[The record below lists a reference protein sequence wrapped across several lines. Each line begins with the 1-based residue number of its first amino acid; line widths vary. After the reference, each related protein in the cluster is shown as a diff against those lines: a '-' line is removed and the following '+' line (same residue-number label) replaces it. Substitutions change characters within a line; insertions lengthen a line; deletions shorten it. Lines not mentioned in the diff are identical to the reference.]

1 MQPLEIL
8 TLIAPEFSTESED
21 LRKQYL
27 QLADGEVTAKIS
39 GLARHRAV
47 AALAAHYMTI
57 GHKRRDGSR
66 EISSITEG
74 EVSITYAKR
83 DSGGAKNDLSTTDY
97 GQTYKRLI
105 RGYVMTP
112 LTRMCI

>member
-8 TLIAPEFSTESED
+8 ALIAPEFSTESED

-27 QLADGEVTAKIS
+27 QLADGEVTAIIS

-47 AALAAHYMTI
+47 AALAAHYMTL
-57 GHKRRDGSR
+57 GYKRRDGSQQV
-66 EISSITEG
+66 SSITEG

-83 DSGGAKNDLSTTDY
+83 TGETESDLSATDY
-97 GQTYKRLI
+97 GRTYMRLT

-112 LTRMCI
+112 LTRMCL